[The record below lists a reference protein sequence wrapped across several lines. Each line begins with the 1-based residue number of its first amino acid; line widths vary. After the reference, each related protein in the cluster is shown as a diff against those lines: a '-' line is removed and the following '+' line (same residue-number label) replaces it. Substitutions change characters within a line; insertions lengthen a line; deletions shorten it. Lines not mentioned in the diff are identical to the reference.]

1 MNYAWCFMVL
11 LSLVCAFVNGR
22 IPETVEA
29 MLSGAGESIFT
40 LLSFAGIMCFWTGI
54 LKIGEDS
61 GVLKLAEKLFSP
73 LIKRLFPNSSQQART
88 FIAINLSANL
98 LGMGNAATPIGIK
111 AMEKLDS
118 ENNISNKPSR
128 SMAMF
133 AVFNTASITI
143 FPTTVIALRTAAGS
157 SAPYD
162 IIVPIWVASLTALT
176 TGIILV
182 KIFFGNNICENNI
195 NT

>member
-1 MNYAWCFMVL
+1 MVL

-73 LIKRLFPNSSQQART
+73 LIKRLFPNTSQQART

>member
-1 MNYAWCFMVL
+1 MNYAWCFMIL
-11 LSLVCAFVNGR
+11 LSFVCAFVNGR

-29 MLSGAGESIFT
+29 MLSGAGESVFT

-73 LIKRLFPNSSQQART
+73 LIKRLFPNTSQRART
-88 FIAINLSANL
+88 FMAINLSANL
-98 LGMGNAATPIGIK
+98 LGMGNAATPMGIK
-111 AMEKLDS
+111 AMETLDS
-118 ENNISNKPSR
+118 ENNTPNKLSR

-162 IIVPIWVASLTALT
+162 IIVPIWAASFTALI
-176 TGIILV
+176 TGVILV
-182 KIFFGNNICENNI
+182 KIFFGNICENNI

>member
-73 LIKRLFPNSSQQART
+73 LIKRLFPNTSQQART

-118 ENNISNKPSR
+118 ENNMSNKPSQ

>member
-73 LIKRLFPNSSQQART
+73 LIKRLFPNTSQQART

-195 NT
+195 NA

>member
-1 MNYAWCFMVL
+1 MVL
-11 LSLVCAFVNGR
+11 LSFVCAAANGR
-22 IPETVEA
+22 VSETVET
-29 MLSGAGESIFT
+29 MLSGAGESVFT

-73 LIKRLFPNSSQQART
+73 LIKRFFSNTSQQACT
-88 FIAINLSANL
+88 FMTINLSANL
-98 LGMGNAATPIGIK
+98 LGMGNAATPMGLK

-118 ENNISNKPSR
+118 ENDIPNKLSHA
-128 SMAMF
+128 MAMF

-162 IIVPIWVASLTALT
+162 IIVPIWIASFAALI
-176 TGIILV
+176 TGVILV

-195 NT
+195 M

>member
-73 LIKRLFPNSSQQART
+73 LIKRLFPNTSQQART

>member
-1 MNYAWCFMVL
+1 MNYAWCFMFL
-11 LSLVCAFVNGR
+11 LSFVCAAANGR
-22 IPETVEA
+22 MAETVEA

-54 LKIGEDS
+54 LKIGEDC

-73 LIKRLFPNSSQQART
+73 LIKRIFPNTSQQART
-88 FIAINLSANL
+88 FMTVNLSANL
-98 LGMGNAATPIGIK
+98 LGMGNAATPMGLK
-111 AMEKLDS
+111 AMETLDS
-118 ENNISNKPSR
+118 ENDIPDKLPY

-133 AVFNTASITI
+133 TVFNTASITI
-143 FPTTVIALRTAAGS
+143 FPATVIALRTAAGS

-162 IIVPIWVASLTALT
+162 IIVPIWIASFAALI
-176 TGIILV
+176 TGVILV